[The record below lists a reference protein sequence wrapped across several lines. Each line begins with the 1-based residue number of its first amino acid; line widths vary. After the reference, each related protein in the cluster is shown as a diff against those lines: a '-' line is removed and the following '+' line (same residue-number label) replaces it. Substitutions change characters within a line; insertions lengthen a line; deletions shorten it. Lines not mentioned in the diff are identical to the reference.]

1 MRMIVGG
8 KRSRVRFRGWRYL
21 GRVVQRVRALL
32 RRMFA
37 AAPEGPGSPP
47 PLAKAE
53 ALRQG
58 ARLSEFT
65 DARSGPRVA

>member
-8 KRSRVRFRGWRYL
+8 GRRSRWRFL
-21 GRVVQRVRALL
+21 DRVVRKVGALL
-32 RRMFA
+32 RRVFE
-37 AAPEGPGSPP
+37 AAPEGPETPP

-58 ARLSEFT
+58 ALLAEFT
-65 DARSGPRVA
+65 DARSNRRVA